1 MMAHLH
7 CRFARTM
14 SSQADAPLVLVEHP
28 QPGCALVT
36 LNRPRVRN
44 ALSMAL
50 RRQFVQ
56 VFAALREDPSL
67 RVVVLT
73 GAGEAFCA
81 GLDLKELGG
90 ARDPGSTI
98 QSGPQEDPTHAI
110 ADFPWPVIAAV
121 NGPAITGGFELALA
135 CDFMLASSQARF
147 ADTHARVGVMPGWGL
162 SQKLQRLIGVARAK
176 EMAFTGNF
184 IDAHQ
189 ALAWG
194 LVNRVLPP
202 DELRAQ
208 SLQLAADIAGVLPQ
222 ALRTYKA
229 LIDEGGAL
237 PLGEALRLERERCAQ
252 WARGMDPGAVEAR
265 RQAVIERGRGQT

>member
-1 MMAHLH
+1 
-7 CRFARTM
+7 M
-14 SSQADAPLVLVEHP
+14 SQDTDAPLVLIERP

-50 RRQFVQ
+50 RRALVQ
-56 VFAALREDPSL
+56 GFQALAGDPSV
-67 RVVVLT
+67 RVVILT
-73 GAGEAFCA
+73 GAGDAFCA

-110 ADFPWPVIAAV
+110 GAFPWPVIAAV

-135 CDFMLASSQARF
+135 CDFIVASTQARF

-162 SQKLQRLIGVARAK
+162 SQKLQRLIGVSRAK

-184 IDAHQ
+184 VDAHL
-189 ALAWG
+189 ALDWG
-194 LVNRVLPP
+194 LVNRVVAPDDLLPQC
-202 DELRAQ
+202 RR
-208 SLQLAADIAGVLPQ
+208 LAADIAGSVPD
-222 ALRTYKA
+222 ALKTYKA
-229 LIDEGGAL
+229 LIDDGGAL
-237 PLGEALRLERERCAQ
+237 PLGEALRLERERCKA
-252 WARGMDPGAVEAR
+252 WAARMPPGAVDAQ
-265 RQAVIERGRGQT
+265 RQAVIERGRDQR

>member
-1 MMAHLH
+1 
-7 CRFARTM
+7 M
-14 SSQADAPLVLVEHP
+14 SPSDDASLVLVERP
-28 QPGCALVT
+28 QPGCALVI

-50 RRQFVQ
+50 RRQLVQ
-56 VFAALREDPSL
+56 VFADLREDTAL
-67 RVVVLT
+67 RAVVLT
-73 GAGEAFCA
+73 GAGDAFCA

-110 ADFPWPVIAAV
+110 KDFPWPVIAAV

-135 CDFMLASSQARF
+135 CDFLVASTRARF

-162 SQKLQRLIGVARAK
+162 SQKLQRLIGVGRAK

-184 IDAHQ
+184 IDAQQ

-194 LVNRVLPP
+194 LVNRVVTPEAL
-202 DELRAQ
+202 LSQ
-208 SLQLAADIAGVLPQ
+208 SLQLAADMAGVLPQ

-237 PLGEALRLERERCAQ
+237 PLGEALRLERERCKQ
-252 WARGMDPGAVEAR
+252 WAQRMDAGAVEAQ